1 MGPGPPDPP
10 RACRCALGAHLT
22 PVPPPGFTVPA
33 APSAVPGGVGCA
45 LPTAFLALRG
55 WALGFQ
61 RVPVLKINRGSRD
74 VTRMALG
81 PSRCIG
87 KLPAYPQQIS
97 FFLNRIQK

>member
-33 APSAVPGGVGCA
+33 TPSAIPGGVGCA

-81 PSRCIG
+81 PSWCID

-97 FFLNRIQK
+97 FFLNQIQK